1 MAKIERHPVPEKL
14 LLQITTEAINA
25 LALGTPDKITDV
37 APLETGAALIA
48 KSWGLPQG
56 DLEASLALIQKEK
69 ELVLSGSSEA
79 ALPDSEMLEPYDGP
93 MIVELIW
100 GLFETAVR
108 LEDVKDRAAI
118 HQLALLLADTLD
130 LDEWL
135 GRAGPDGKQN

>member
-1 MAKIERHPVPEKL
+1 MEKFERHPAPKKL
-14 LLQITTEAINA
+14 LLQITTETINA

-48 KSWGLPQG
+48 KAWGLPQG

-108 LEDVKDRAAI
+108 LEDAKDRAAI
-118 HQLALLLADTLD
+118 HQRKKYCPFPLVEFPYWTALT
-130 LDEWL
+130 
-135 GRAGPDGKQN
+135 GQ